1 MCFTQ
6 VPFISW
12 TGDIPLAGWGIE
24 KAVAAAAKPFSS
36 LFMGSSGTQFFLLDG
51 KDGRAPL
58 LVTMASHTCP
68 DT

>member
-58 LVTMASHTCP
+58 LVKMASHTCP